1 MDGGDRVGIELRRR
15 AAVLAGDERAWRE
28 WYDATYDDLRAYAH
42 WRCAGLDQIA
52 DEVVQE
58 TWLAAVRRTRDF
70 DPQKGSFR
78 SWLFG
83 IAANVVR
90 EHLRAANLTRRRV
103 VALTNDT
110 AASTDTDPHER
121 AMRIATTLAALSA
134 RHEMVLRSK
143 YLDQMSVRDIAGAWG
158 ETPKAIES
166 LLTRA
171 RQAFREAYDTG
182 ESDERT

>member
-58 TWLAAVRRTRDF
+58 TWLTAVRRTRDF
-70 DPQKGSFR
+70 DPHKGSFR

-90 EHLRAANLTRRRV
+90 DQLRAATTARLRV
-103 VALTNDT
+103 VALTNDA
-110 AASTDTDPHER
+110 AASSCPDADER
-121 AMRIATTLAALSA
+121 AIRIAKTLAALPPRQEQA
-134 RHEMVLRSK
+134 LRSK
-143 YLDQMSVRDIAGAWG
+143 YLDQMSVRAIADAWG
-158 ETPKAIES
+158 ETTKAIES

-171 RQAFREAYDTG
+171 RQSFREAYETG
-182 ESDERT
+182 ESDERS